1 MVIVS
6 GKSWSSSLNERLKV
20 LPLGL
25 LSYDM
30 TLNSELGFRPARKL
44 SAEVAFACIFFFPP
58 WIRPYLTNEETET
71 Y

>member
-44 SAEVAFACIFFFPP
+44 SVEVAFACIFFFESSLEGM
-58 WIRPYLTNEETET
+58 RLSRKTVD
-71 Y
+71 